1 VRATAYWRGGR
12 ADETRPHRETAILD
26 LPLAIAS
33 HGYLLVHAAALI
45 QLGGFLMRDQV
56 RLRLLVMTGNVL
68 YILYY
73 YVHPAVPLWDAMFWS
88 GTFFTA
94 NLGMVVVLL
103 RDRRLHGLSDDTL
116 RVFGAFGGMVPGD
129 FRRLMRIAHLRTAHS
144 PVTLTRLGVPPVRLY
159 FVIDGALRI
168 ERRDRAFETA
178 TTGMFI
184 AEIGFLLGTPA
195 SATVTLAPGGRYA
208 EWDGEAL
215 RHLMERRP
223 AVRHAIEQAF
233 NRDLATKLARS

>member
-1 VRATAYWRGGR
+1 MR
-12 ADETRPHRETAILD
+12 TRPAREAVILN
-26 LPLAIAS
+26 LPTVIAANG
-33 HGYLLVHAAALI
+33 HLLVHAAALI

-73 YVHPAVPLWDAMFWS
+73 YIQPAVPLWDAMFWS
-88 GTFFTA
+88 GTFFAA

-144 PVTLTRLGVPPVRLY
+144 AITLTRIGVAPVRLY
-159 FVIDGALRI
+159 YVIDGKLRI

-223 AVRHAIEQAF
+223 AVRHALEQAF